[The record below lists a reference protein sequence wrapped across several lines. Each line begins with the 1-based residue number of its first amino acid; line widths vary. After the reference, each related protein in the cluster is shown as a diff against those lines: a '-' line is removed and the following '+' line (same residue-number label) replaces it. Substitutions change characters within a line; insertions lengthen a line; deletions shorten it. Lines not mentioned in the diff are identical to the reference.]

1 VSVSVRTPARRS
13 LILRIGR
20 RSQTR
25 RTRRTAADVP
35 VTGDHIL
42 NNIIYIVGLVVVI
55 AAVLGFFG
63 FR

>member
-1 VSVSVRTPARRS
+1 VSGSVRTPVRRS
-13 LILRIGR
+13 RIVRIRR

-35 VTGDHIL
+35 VKEDHIL
-42 NNIIYIVGLVVVI
+42 NNIIYIAGLVVII
-55 AAVLGFFG
+55 AAVLGYFG